1 MAVLGRF
8 GREFVLNA
16 PVILTVDDSRV
27 LRLSLV
33 ELFRP
38 YDCTVVQAA
47 DGLEG
52 LAMVRAHHPG
62 LVLLDYNMPV
72 MDGLGMLRELR
83 ADPAIAGTKVIML
96 TANNAPQTLAAV
108 ARLGVRDYVTKP
120 HDGPALLA
128 KAARLVNLVP
138 RETAE

>member
-1 MAVLGRF
+1 MSK
-8 GREFVLNA
+8 

-38 YDCTVVQAA
+38 FDCELVQAA
-47 DGLEG
+47 DGLLG
-52 LAMVRAHHPG
+52 LAAVREHHPD

-83 ADPAIAGTKVIML
+83 ADPAIAVTKVIML
-96 TANNAPQTLAAV
+96 TANNSPQTLAAV
-108 ARLGVRDYVTKP
+108 ARLGVRDYVLKP

-138 RETAE
+138 RETAA

>member
-1 MAVLGRF
+1 MTP
-8 GREFVLNA
+8 

-27 LRLSLV
+27 LRLALV

-38 YDCTVVQAA
+38 FACSVLQAA
-47 DGLEG
+47 DGREG
-52 LAMVRAHHPG
+52 LAMVRLHRPD

-72 MDGLGMLRELR
+72 LDGLGMLRELR
-83 ADPAIAGTKVIML
+83 ADPAMGSTKVIML
-96 TANNAPQTLAAV
+96 TANNAPQTMAAV

-128 KAARLVNLVP
+128 KAARLVTLVP

>member
-1 MAVLGRF
+1 M
-8 GREFVLNA
+8 NT

-38 YDCTVVQAA
+38 YACTVLQAA

-52 LAMVRAHHPG
+52 LGLVRTHHPD

-72 MDGLGMLRELR
+72 LDGLGMLRELR

-108 ARLGVRDYVTKP
+108 ARLGVRDYVQKP

-128 KAARLVNLVP
+128 KAARLVKLVP
-138 RETAE
+138 RPSAQ

>member
-1 MAVLGRF
+1 MKT
-8 GREFVLNA
+8 

-38 YDCTVVQAA
+38 YDCQLVQAA
-47 DGLEG
+47 DGLLG
-52 LAMVRAHHPG
+52 LAAVREHHPD

-96 TANNAPQTLAAV
+96 TANNSPQTLAAV
-108 ARLGVRDYVTKP
+108 ARLGVRDYVLKP

-128 KAARLVNLVP
+128 KAARLVNLGP

>member
-1 MAVLGRF
+1 MST
-8 GREFVLNA
+8 
-16 PVILTVDDSRV
+16 PVILTVDDSRM
-27 LRLSLV
+27 LRLSIV

-38 YDCTVVQAA
+38 FACTVLQAA

-52 LAMVRAHHPG
+52 LAAVREHRPD

-72 MDGLGMLRELR
+72 LDGLGMLRELR
-83 ADPAIAGTKVIML
+83 ADPAIAATKVIML

-120 HDGPALLA
+120 HDGPTLLA
-128 KAARLVNLVP
+128 KAARWVPLVP
-138 RETAE
+138 RETAD

>member
-1 MAVLGRF
+1 MSTPL
-8 GREFVLNA
+8 
-16 PVILTVDDSRV
+16 ILTVDDSSV

-38 YDCTVVQAA
+38 YDCRVLQAR
-47 DGLEG
+47 DGVEG
-52 LAMVRAHHPG
+52 LAAIREHRPD

-72 MDGLGMLRELR
+72 LDGLGLLRELR
-83 ADPAIAGTKVIML
+83 NDPSVARTRVIML

-108 ARLGVRDYVTKP
+108 ARLGVRDYVVKP

-128 KAARLVNLVP
+128 KAARLVTLVP
-138 RETAE
+138 RGAPQPEGDA